1 LRISSQ
7 TLFTSSDNIKTTMT
21 TESNYEAVI
30 LEPTETH
37 LASVIWLHGLGA
49 DGHDFESIVPELGLS
64 DSLGIR
70 FIFPHAPKR
79 PVTING
85 GMVMRS
91 WYDIKDPDLS
101 KQRDKKDFDG
111 SADILKHWVDAEV
124 DLGIATERIVIAG
137 FSQGGAITLHCGLT
151 FAQQLAGLLVLS
163 SYLPFTEVM
172 DEDSASAN
180 NQTPIMMMH
189 GEFDPVIP
197 IDFARQSCAALK
209 ANDYPV
215 EWHDYPMQ
223 HGLCLEQIKHVSS
236 WLESK
241 LQS

>member
-1 LRISSQ
+1 MRISSQ

-21 TESNYEAVI
+21 TESDYEAVI
-30 LEPTETH
+30 LEPAETH
-37 LASVIWLHGLGA
+37 LTSVIWLHGLGA

-64 DSLGIR
+64 DSLGTR

-124 DLGIATERIVIAG
+124 DLGIATERIVKHTL
-137 FSQGGAITLHCGLT
+137 QG
-151 FAQQLAGLLVLS
+151 
-163 SYLPFTEVM
+163 
-172 DEDSASAN
+172 
-180 NQTPIMMMH
+180 
-189 GEFDPVIP
+189 
-197 IDFARQSCAALK
+197 
-209 ANDYPV
+209 
-215 EWHDYPMQ
+215 
-223 HGLCLEQIKHVSS
+223 
-236 WLESK
+236 
-241 LQS
+241 

>member
-1 LRISSQ
+1 MGNKKSNLAQ
-7 TLFTSSDNIKTTMT
+7 ENIEKTMT
-21 TESNYEAVI
+21 TETNYDAVI
-30 LEPTETH
+30 LEPGQTH
-37 LASVIWLHGLGA
+37 LTSVIWLHGLGA

-64 DSLGIR
+64 DTLGIR

-101 KQRDKKDFDG
+101 KQRDKEDFDD
-111 SADILKHWVDAEV
+111 SANILKYWIDGEIEK
-124 DLGIATERIVIAG
+124 GIAAERVIVAG

-151 FAQQLAGLLVLS
+151 YPQQLAGLLVLS
-163 SYLPFTEVM
+163 SYLPFAAVM

-180 NQTPIMMMH
+180 RQTPIMMMH

-197 IDFARQSCAALK
+197 VEFARQSCATLK
-209 ANDYPV
+209 AHDYPV

-223 HGLCLEQIKHVSS
+223 HGLCLEQISHISQ
-236 WLESK
+236 WLASN